1 MSGVKAKG
9 KKGWG
14 GVGKETVVG
23 RGWKP
28 CGCDGGGKVS
38 VDGEEDVGRESL
50 ISYMK
55 KCYQTQTIKS
65 RNFDFEHL
73 MSLQNTHHIKLLR
86 VWLNLDDPMEAELY
100 I

>member
-1 MSGVKAKG
+1 MEYVWGKGQG
-9 KKGWG
+9 KKGLRRCWKG
-14 GVGKETVVG
+14 TVVG

-55 KCYQTQTIKS
+55 KCYQTQ
-65 RNFDFEHL
+65 N
-73 MSLQNTHHIKLLR
+73 N
-86 VWLNLDDPMEAELY
+86 
-100 I
+100 